1 MHSSEMYLTFLQS
14 VRDMANRY
22 VAVSMQEHAL
32 TEIVLSGTEK
42 AQKLLET
49 KDESADSQA
58 QSIVMATAFR
68 SNRDDL
74 AISDDSDAALIL
86 TPAVFCLIIYTNF
99 FRKTKAE
106 VAISQLSAQ
115 NLILYSGYILSKGL
129 NL

>member
-1 MHSSEMYLTFLQS
+1 MNRDIDKCQLELVAIIGREHVSMHSSEMYLTFLQS

-68 SNRDDL
+68 LNRDDL
-74 AISDDSDAALIL
+74 AISDDSDADLIDL
-86 TPAVFCLIIYTNF
+86 PEISCRIRTK
-99 FRKTKAE
+99 FRK
-106 VAISQLSAQ
+106 
-115 NLILYSGYILSKGL
+115 SKIII
-129 NL
+129 